1 MMLNIS
7 GEHNQKLKEACK
19 TLREYSIYTDK
30 VRKYVEEMELADAVE
45 QAIRECI
52 AENVLYRREC
62 AEGLSGETQSG
73 GEGIEYI

>member
-52 AENVLYRREC
+52 AENVLMTRK
-62 AEGLSGETQSG
+62 S
-73 GEGIEYI
+73 I